1 LWDAPPVSDSPTST
15 TCSYAQS
22 TAAAAAAARS
32 AAAAAVRSAVT
43 TAAAAAAAAGAA
55 AAAVALPY
63 DAAALQQHLSCVGQ
77 IVLAR
82 QSDKKAA
89 RPAVVM
95 DPRFC
100 SGPIQQQAY
109 ASLGDKTLV
118 LFYCTGLSL
127 VKPK

>member
-1 LWDAPPVSDSPTST
+1 VDVPSEADLWDAPPVSDSPTST

-32 AAAAAVRSAVT
+32 AVT
-43 TAAAAAAAAGAA
+43 TAATAAAGAA